1 MRRESE
7 GCDVASS
14 GVILSGYGEQ
24 VEKKEDE
31 KWSKEI
37 KEETGKKTKNELYK
51 EEERK

>member
-1 MRRESE
+1 MIRESE

-31 KWSKEI
+31 KWPKEI
-37 KEETGKKTKNELYK
+37 KEETGEKMANELYK
-51 EEERK
+51 EEDRK